1 MELKALIRELQK
13 FLNDAGLADDVRGLM
28 VKVVISLVVFWIVLL
43 ALGGWIKR
51 MKRG

>member
-1 MELKALIRELQK
+1 MELKALLRELQK
-13 FLNDAGLADDVRGLM
+13 LINESGLADDVRDIM
-28 VKVVISLVVFWIVLL
+28 VKLVISLVVFWIVLM